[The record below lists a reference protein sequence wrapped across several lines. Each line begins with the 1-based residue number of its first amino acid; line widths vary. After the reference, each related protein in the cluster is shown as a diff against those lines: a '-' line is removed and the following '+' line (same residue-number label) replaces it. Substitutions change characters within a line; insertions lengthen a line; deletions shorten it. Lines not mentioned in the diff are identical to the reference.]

1 MPRNYQAYLQSPE
14 WRKTR
19 NAALKRAGY
28 QCSGCPSRRELQVHH
43 VTYERVGCE
52 READLVVLCAPC
64 HEGEH
69 PQEHEFRYVR
79 RYLSIARELFSVEA
93 FSTRVDF
100 MDAVKARCARL
111 RLPYN
116 TEKLA
121 RAIDIVAAEEP
132 TRKQS
137 RAVQAFQAEQ
147 WGQPFSAEETRD
159 ILRKYGLLEIA
170 RGHQVL
176 PRMPKVE
183 RVKQIDLDRQ
193 KALDIV
199 GKEIEASLAR
209 CAALESQS

>member
-69 PQEHEFRYVR
+69 PQEQEFRYVR
-79 RYLSIARELFSVEA
+79 RYLAIARELFSVEA
-93 FSTRVDF
+93 FPTRVDF

-111 RLPYN
+111 SLPYN

-121 RAIDIVAAEEP
+121 RAIDIVADERRQRP
-132 TRKQS
+132 S
-137 RAVQAFQAEQ
+137 RVVSEFIASQ

-159 ILRKYGLLEIA
+159 ILRKYGLLDLA
-170 RGHQVL
+170 RSHQVL
-176 PRMPKVE
+176 PRMPKVD
-183 RVKQIDLDRQ
+183 RVKQSDLDRQ
-193 KALDIV
+193 KALQMV

>member
-79 RYLSIARELFSVEA
+79 RYLSIARELFSVEV
-93 FSTRVDF
+93 FQTRVDF

-111 RLPYN
+111 SLPYN

-121 RAIDIVAAEEP
+121 RAIDIVADERRQKP
-132 TRKQS
+132 S
-137 RAVQAFQAEQ
+137 RVVREFLSSQ

-170 RGHQVL
+170 RSHQVL
-176 PRMPKVE
+176 PRMAKVD
-183 RVKQIDLDRQ
+183 RAKQIDLDRQ
-193 KALDIV
+193 KALRMV
-199 GKEIEASLAR
+199 GQEIEASLAR
-209 CAALESQS
+209 CAALENQS